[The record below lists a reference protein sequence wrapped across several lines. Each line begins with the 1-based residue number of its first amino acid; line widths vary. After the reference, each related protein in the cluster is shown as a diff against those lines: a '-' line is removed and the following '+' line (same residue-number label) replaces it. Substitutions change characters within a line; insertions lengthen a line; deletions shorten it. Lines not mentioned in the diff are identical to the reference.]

1 MSENKHTDDIE
12 EQSGTVSRRTMLKAT
27 AAGGAVAATAGTA
40 SGQEDEVLRTYE
52 LIGRRDGWEGVSP
65 SEIEGVTNPTLD
77 MVPDETFEVVWEN
90 GDGIPHNFS
99 IENEHGQT
107 QVSTDLMGTEGETQS
122 VTFTATSSFTE
133 YFCQPHP
140 QDMRG
145 SIRIVDSLE
154 GGGAAGGTLAVTIQN
169 EQGEGVNATVTVDG
183 TDKEVSPDSPTAQFL
198 LSNGEY
204 TVSVDPS
211 DYYPTASQAVTID
224 GADAEV
230 TITVA
235 SESGAYIHPS
245 SQTSSGTVTVDSATL
260 PEGGYVSVLAPTNFT
275 NFDDGS
281 GGEDPTNRELESFFG
296 KTVFGASEY
305 LGEGTHENVEIELNG
320 GFDATARLVFMAH
333 TDSGTEESL
342 EWASSLGEQDVPYT
356 FSGPN
361 PVARDAVIE
370 YVEPTPTPTPTS
382 TATPT
387 EEPTDEPT
395 DTPTETG
402 TTSTDSPGFGGL
414 SALAGVGAGAAA
426 AARRLAKGDDPEAEE
441 E

>member
-1 MSENKHTDDIE
+1 MSEDTHTDDIE

-27 AAGGAVAATAGTA
+27 AAGGAVAASAGSV

-65 SEIEGVTNPTLD
+65 SKIEGVTNPTLD
-77 MVPDETFEVVWEN
+77 MVADERFEVVWEN

-145 SIRIVDSLE
+145 SVRIVDSLD
-154 GGGAAGGTLAVTIQN
+154 GGGAAGGALAVTVQN

-183 TDKEVSPDSPTAQFL
+183 TDKEVTSTDPTAGYL

-204 TVSVDPS
+204 TISVDPQ
-211 DYYPTASQAVTID
+211 DYYPTASQTVTID
-224 GADAEV
+224 GSDAEV

-245 SQTSSGTVTVDSATL
+245 AQTSSGTVTVDSVTL
-260 PEGGYVSVLAPTNFT
+260 PEGGYVSVLEPTNFT
-275 NFDDGS
+275 NYDDGS
-281 GGEDPTNRELESFFG
+281 GEDDPTNRNLESFFG

-305 LGEGTHENVEIELNG
+305 LGEGTHEDVEIELNE
-320 GFDATARLVFMAH
+320 GFDSTARLLFMAH
-333 TDSGTEESL
+333 TDTGTEESL
-342 EWASSLGEQDVPYT
+342 EWASSLGEEDAPYT

-370 YVEPTPTPTPTS
+370 YVEPTPTPTE
-382 TATPT
+382 TAT

-395 DTPTETG
+395 DEPT
-402 TTSTDSPGFGGL
+402 TTTDSPGFGGL

-426 AARRLAKGDDPEAEE
+426 AARRLATDDAEDDE